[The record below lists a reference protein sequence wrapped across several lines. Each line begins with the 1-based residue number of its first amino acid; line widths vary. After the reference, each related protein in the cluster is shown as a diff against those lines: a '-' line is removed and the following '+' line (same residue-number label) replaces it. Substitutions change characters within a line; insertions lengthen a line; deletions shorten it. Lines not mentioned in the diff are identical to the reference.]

1 MLRISVVAAGIS
13 LIAITASAQSQKL
26 YPVKSGEVPDHVIP
40 TEVRYAFPE
49 FRPGTAFLRNG
60 SASKMR
66 FNYNILLDEMQFL
79 TNANDTLTIATP
91 EELKCVSIDSSIFYY
106 DKGYLRQLAKAG
118 EYILAA
124 RRGLTV
130 MSDGKESGYNGYSN
144 TGSITTYNRIVSG
157 NRAYALE
164 VKRDALF
171 SPFVEYYLGD
181 QYNHFERANRKSF
194 LNVFSDKKKD
204 IQHYLRENNVSFNNE
219 TDLMKLLEFCTR

>member
-1 MLRISVVAAGIS
+1 MQRFSGVVTGLFFFIIS
-13 LIAITASAQSQKL
+13 ASAQSQKL
-26 YPVKSGEVPDHVIP
+26 YSVKSGEVPDHVIP
-40 TEVRYAFPE
+40 PEVRYTFPT

-60 SASKMR
+60 SESKMR

-79 TNANDTLTIATP
+79 TNANDTLTIASP
-91 EELKCVSIDSSIFYY
+91 EELKYVSIDSSIYYY
-106 DKGYLRQLAKAG
+106 DKGYLKQVVKSGDFVLAV
-118 EYILAA
+118 

-130 MSDGKESGYNGYSN
+130 LADGKESGYNGYSN

-181 QYNHFERANRKSF
+181 QYNHFERAGRKSF
-194 LNVFSDKKKD
+194 LNAFSDKRKE
-204 IQHYLRENNVSFNNE
+204 IQHYFRENNVNFNNE
-219 TDLMKLLEFCTR
+219 ADLIRLMEFCTK